1 MTDALEAH
9 MVAGAIAALR
19 RRAARQREIAAHWT
33 VHGDGG
39 VVVKAGE
46 GAIAERIAAAL
57 DQAADDLARGPCP

>member
-1 MTDALEAH
+1 MLS
-9 MVAGAIAALR
+9 GAIAALR
-19 RRAARQREIAAHWT
+19 RRAARQREIAANWT

-57 DQAADDLARGPCP
+57 DQAADDLARGRCP